1 MRKKTSMVNEVR
13 GERQVTLGSKSYVV
27 ALTLGAQA
35 ALESAFAVEGFEQ
48 AFSTIGRTESIEG
61 ETDKVIFLPN
71 AANLLKLWT
80 AILEANGCD
89 ASALA
94 REPVNPYDAAMQAYE
109 LLRTTRET
117 WFGADAP
124 AGATSPLAAAPAGA
138 TG

>member
-1 MRKKTSMVNEVR
+1 MVNEVR
-13 GERQVTLGSKSYVV
+13 GEREVTLGSKSYVV

-35 ALESAFAVEGFEQ
+35 ALESGFGVENFEE
-48 AFSTIGRTESIEG
+48 AFSKIGRLEPVENES
-61 ETDKVIFLPN
+61 DKARFFPN

-94 REPVNPYDAAMQAYE
+94 SESVNPYDAATQAYE

-117 WFGADAP
+117 WFGADTP
-124 AGATSPLAAAPAGA
+124 AGASSPLAAAPAGA